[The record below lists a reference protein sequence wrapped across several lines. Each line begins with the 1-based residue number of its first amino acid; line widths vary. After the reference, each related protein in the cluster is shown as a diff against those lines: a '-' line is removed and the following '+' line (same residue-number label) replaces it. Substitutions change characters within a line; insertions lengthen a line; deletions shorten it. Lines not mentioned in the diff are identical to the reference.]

1 MGLCMVSLCG
11 IRHISSQCSG
21 WVLKRR
27 WKALYW
33 SQGFW
38 EPTFITFFL
47 LGDSALAT
55 PWNRPL
61 QLLTIR
67 TWWPRQTYCTLA
79 ITQASLCGLV
89 EIRAACAAR
98 TVIRI
103 SNFRSWFSRF
113 ILNQW
118 LYFWMR
124 IPHFTIER
132 EVSMKWRTNPIR
144 IAVIKTR
151 AHNYKTIV
159 PSITGTNV
167 QGKVSF
173 C

>member
-1 MGLCMVSLCG
+1 MGFCMVSLCG

-21 WVLKRR
+21 WVLKRG

-33 SQGFW
+33 SQGLW

-47 LGDSALAT
+47 LRGPALAT

-67 TWWPRQTYCTLA
+67 TWWPWQTYCTRA
-79 ITQASLCGLV
+79 ITQTSLCGPV
-89 EIRAACAAR
+89 EIRAACASR
-98 TVIRI
+98 PVMGI
-103 SNFRSWFSRF
+103 SKRRSWCSRF
-113 ILNQW
+113 ILHQP
-118 LYFWMR
+118 LYTWML
-124 IPHFTIER
+124 IPDFTSER
-132 EVSMKWRTNPIR
+132 EVSMKWRTNR
-144 IAVIKTR
+144 ITTAVIKTR

>member
-33 SQGFW
+33 SQGLW

-47 LGDSALAT
+47 LRGPALAT

-67 TWWPRQTYCTLA
+67 PWWPRQTYCTLA
-79 ITQASLCGLV
+79 ITQSSLCGPV
-89 EIRAACAAR
+89 EFRATCAALP
-98 TVIRI
+98 VIRI
-103 SNFRSWFSRF
+103 SNFRSWCSLF

-118 LYFWMR
+118 LYLWMQ
-124 IPHFTIER
+124 IPNFTSEG
-132 EVSMKWRTNPIR
+132 EVRMKWRTNTIAT
-144 IAVIKTR
+144 AVIKTR

-159 PSITGTNV
+159 PSITGTNL
-167 QGKVSF
+167 QGKVYF
-173 C
+173 R